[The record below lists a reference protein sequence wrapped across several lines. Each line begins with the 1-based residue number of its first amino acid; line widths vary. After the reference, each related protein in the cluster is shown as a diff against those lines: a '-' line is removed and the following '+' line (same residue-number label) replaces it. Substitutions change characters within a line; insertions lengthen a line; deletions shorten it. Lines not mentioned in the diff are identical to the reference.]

1 MSPTPIEGR
10 LERVALVGMRNLRRG
25 VIALALAATPVLMPA
40 VASAHNEPAI
50 PTSGPSVA
58 DGSSSTPAYA
68 GGRPSGTAPQGAASP
83 FPRGGSPS
91 PLPSRPQPVR
101 PHVVQQPRAVRHL
114 QVAQQ
119 PQAVQQRQS
128 VPVPAAPESAATSP
142 PIPTHAAPQP
152 QAHPRL
158 PNRGVSRPAARH
170 GRAPAPLPR
179 PLTARA
185 ERWWRGLTAT
195 PGPRAADV
203 RARSVSTSSHDG
215 GGLGWYW
222 AVLGALL
229 VAVGAGAAFGLA
241 RRRAPRRQLDAS
253 PLHPSLPPDAF
264 EAELQEM
271 LVEHRAA
278 QLRRER
284 CDPAE
289 LR

>member
-1 MSPTPIEGR
+1 MNTEPENGR
-10 LERVALVGMRNLRRG
+10 DRRRAG
-25 VIALALAATPVLMPA
+25 RDAR
-40 VASAHNEPAI
+40 
-50 PTSGPSVA
+50 A
-58 DGSSSTPAYA
+58 DA
-68 GGRPSGTAPQGAASP
+68 GGGLGPQRTGNTERPFGGGWVILHPRLRGGTTVGDRSAGRRVS
-83 FPRGGSPS
+83 FPAGGSPS

-142 PIPTHAAPQP
+142 IPTHAAPQP

-158 PNRGVSRPAARH
+158 LNRGASRPAARH
-170 GRAPAPLPR
+170 GRATAPPPR
-179 PLTARA
+179 PHTARA

-195 PGPRAADV
+195 PRPRAADV

-229 VAVGAGAAFGLA
+229 VAVGAGGAFGLA

-271 LVEHRAA
+271 LVEQRAA
-278 QLRRER
+278 ELLRER

>member
-1 MSPTPIEGR
+1 MI
-10 LERVALVGMRNLRRG
+10 RNLRTG
-25 VIALALAATPVLMPA
+25 VIALALAATPALMPA

-91 PLPSRPQPVR
+91 PLPSRPQPG
-101 PHVVQQPRAVRHL
+101 
-114 QVAQQ
+114 
-119 PQAVQQRQS
+119 
-128 VPVPAAPESAATSP
+128 AAPRRA
-142 PIPTHAAPQP
+142 AAP
-152 QAHPRL
+152 
-158 PNRGVSRPAARH
+158 
-170 GRAPAPLPR
+170 GRAAPPG
-179 PLTARA
+179 RA
-185 ERWWRGLTAT
+185 AAPSRATAT
-195 PGPRAADV
+195 ERAGAG
-203 RARSVSTSSHDG
+203 RAGECRSVSTSSHDG

-229 VAVGAGAAFGLA
+229 VAVGAGGAFGLA